1 MIRRHVLLGT
11 FLLGLAAPLPKAEAR
26 DWPQWRG
33 PNHDGA
39 AASFREPASWPEALS
54 ELYKVEAAGR
64 DGAWT
69 ETGRPMDRPW
79 CSSLRARGKS

>member
-54 ELYKVEAAGR
+54 ELYKVEGNCLPLWVDQG
-64 DGAWT
+64 DGGVVGST
-69 ETGRPMDRPW
+69 KD
-79 CSSLRARGKS
+79 